1 MGGPRVLDQS
11 DVVRYLLDRGL
22 LPPHTVVDGTVVVR
36 DASSRNRIFAVDGGD
51 TSSFVLKQGTSPE
64 GVAAVAHEAAVYQLL
79 GQRGDRMTSY
89 LPTVWG
95 YDTIGQVLIL
105 GKVSGDR
112 DLRAHQVRTGRF
124 SRALATSIGD
134 ALGALH
140 RETAESVPATPERPT
155 PWVLS
160 VHQPSLSIFRDA
172 SSAALEL
179 IRIVQSAPEL
189 GDRLDALRRGWEPC
203 CLIHHDV
210 KWDNLIAC
218 PDGSRPRA
226 RFRLKI
232 IDWEAAQFGDPRL
245 GSGLGLQSLPQSVAV
260 LNPDHRTGS
269 PGAVSRACPLPAV
282 AVCSR
287 QWLTAGPPTGSAP
300 TSIGLVAPDGCR
312 LLSPMPEPGWYKP
325 PLRRPRSRPIWT
337 AAWCSTCSWLR
348 TSSACPGSSRTPP
361 RHPYGTGTMTAA
373 VEMQIQ
379 DALDAVSIRSA
390 TSFSWFGDL
399 SPNLSAVAR
408 RAMTGPATRD
418 YLCYQLQTRLYGDF
432 YCKVLP
438 LPAANSATR

>member
-1 MGGPRVLDQS
+1 MGGPSVLDQS
-11 DVVRYLLDRGL
+11 DVVRYLLDRSL

-36 DASSRNRIFAVDGGD
+36 DASSRNCIFVVDGGD

-79 GQRGDRMTSY
+79 GQRGDRMTNY
-89 LPTVWG
+89 LPTVWE

-140 RETAESVPATPERPT
+140 RETADSVPATPERPT

-160 VHQPSLSIFRDA
+160 VHQPNLSIFRDA

-189 GDRLDALRRGWEPC
+189 GDRLDALRRGWEPS

-218 PDGSRPRA
+218 PTDSRPRA

-232 IDWEAAQFGDPRL
+232 IDWEAAQFGDPRWDL
-245 GSGLGLQSLPQSVAV
+245 GSVFSHYLSLWLFSIPITGRDPPERFPELARFPLGRMQPAMADCWSAYRKRADLDRP
-260 LNPDHRTGS
+260 GS
-269 PGAVSRACPLPAV
+269 ARWLSAAVSYAGARLV
-282 AVCSR
+282 
-287 QWLTAGPPTGSAP
+287 QTAFEAAQVTTHLDS
-300 TSIGLVAPDGCR
+300 SIVLHLQLASNILG
-312 LLSPMPEPGWYKP
+312 
-325 PLRRPRSRPIWT
+325 RPRE
-337 AAWCSTCSWLR
+337 
-348 TSSACPGSSRTPP
+348 
-361 RHPYGTGTMTAA
+361 AA
-373 VEMQIQ
+373 VHLLGIPM
-379 DALDAVSIRSA
+379 
-390 TSFSWFGDL
+390 
-399 SPNLSAVAR
+399 
-408 RAMTGPATRD
+408 GPGR
-418 YLCYQLQTRLYGDF
+418 
-432 YCKVLP
+432 
-438 LPAANSATR
+438 